1 MEKYVDWKSREIFED
16 GEENYSKEIIWRNH
30 KVKVFVF
37 WGNESKFTKKIIIS
51 KANNLLE
58 NEIDYYLEKTRDT
71 IIECLMNN
79 SETLEDT
86 PKIILRHIEFYGIEN
101 VKKKLLKIIGK
112 NDTEKILQKKIV
124 TKEMLKRLLESEKID
139 IDIDMEYEEI
149 IVNMYEGKFFIH
161 ELFTVVWDSLNKKI
175 KEINIC

>member
-1 MEKYVDWKSREIFED
+1 MENYVDWKSTEIFED
-16 GEENYSKEIIWRNH
+16 GEENYFKEIIWRNH

-37 WGNESKFTKKIIIS
+37 WDNESKFTKKIIIS
-51 KANNLLE
+51 KTNNLLE
-58 NEIDYYLEKTRDT
+58 NEIDYYLEKTKDT

-79 SETLEDT
+79 SETSEDT

-124 TKEMLKRLLESEKID
+124 TKEMLKKLLESEK
-139 IDIDMEYEEI
+139 IDMEYEEI

>member
-1 MEKYVDWKSREIFED
+1 MENYVDWKSTEIFED
-16 GEENYSKEIIWRNH
+16 GEENYFKEIIWRNH

-37 WGNESKFTKKIIIS
+37 WDNESKFTKKIIIS
-51 KANNLLE
+51 KTNNLLE
-58 NEIDYYLEKTRDT
+58 NEIDYYLEKTKDI

-79 SETLEDT
+79 SGPSEDT

-124 TKEMLKRLLESEKID
+124 TKEMLKKLLESEKID
-139 IDIDMEYEEI
+139 IDVEYEGI

>member
-175 KEINIC
+175 KE

>member
-58 NEIDYYLEKTRDT
+58 NEIDYYLEKTKDT

>member
-1 MEKYVDWKSREIFED
+1 MENYVDWKSTEIFED
-16 GEENYSKEIIWRNH
+16 GEFKEIIWRNH
-30 KVKVFVF
+30 KVKVFLF
-37 WGNESKFTKKIIIS
+37 WDNESRFTKKIIIS

-58 NEIDYYLEKTRDT
+58 NKIDYYLEKTKDT

-79 SETLEDT
+79 SGPSEDT
-86 PKIILRHIEFYGIEN
+86 PKIILRHIEFYGIE

-124 TKEMLKRLLESEKID
+124 TKKMLKKLLESEKID
-139 IDIDMEYEEI
+139 IDVEYEEI

>member
-1 MEKYVDWKSREIFED
+1 MENYVDWKSTEIFED
-16 GEENYSKEIIWRNH
+16 GEENYFKEIIWRNH
-30 KVKVFVF
+30 KVKVFLF
-37 WGNESKFTKKIIIS
+37 WDNESRFTKKIIIS

-58 NEIDYYLEKTRDT
+58 NKIDYYLEKTKDT

-79 SETLEDT
+79 SGPSEDT
-86 PKIILRHIEFYGIEN
+86 PKIILRHIEFYGIE

-124 TKEMLKRLLESEKID
+124 TKEMLKKLLESEK

>member
-1 MEKYVDWKSREIFED
+1 MENYVDWKSTEIFED
-16 GEENYSKEIIWRNH
+16 GEENYFKEIIWRNH
-30 KVKVFVF
+30 KVKVFLF
-37 WGNESKFTKKIIIS
+37 WDNESRFTKKIIIS

-58 NEIDYYLEKTRDT
+58 NKIDYYLEKTKDT

-79 SETLEDT
+79 SGPSEDT
-86 PKIILRHIEFYGIEN
+86 PKIILRHIEFYGIE

-124 TKEMLKRLLESEKID
+124 TKKMLKKLLESEKID
-139 IDIDMEYEEI
+139 IDVEYEEI